1 MGTAENVVWKIKTTP
16 TICFAYRANRRGLFV
31 SLQKGLPI
39 TWQPLFLVHFIMCIQ
54 TKLECDAVQNRL
66 CIVHD
71 RSSTAKVCV
80 MPQMVSPTKK
90 KTDIFVVVTS
100 LTSMV

>member
-54 TKLECDAVQNRL
+54 TKLECDAVQNRY
-66 CIVHD
+66 
-71 RSSTAKVCV
+71 R
-80 MPQMVSPTKK
+80 Q
-90 KTDIFVVVTS
+90 S
-100 LTSMV
+100 L